1 MRRILAFGLAAAL
14 AFTAAAC
21 RPAQTHEAEA
31 EASATSREKLLE
43 TAAQSGNGSASDTTL
58 RARLGA
64 EEHVTQSFSSGNG
77 IQTVEIDADVVI
89 PDAEKIPVVEVTR
102 SKLTQEM
109 ADTIVNALVKGQLLA
124 YDQQAERFYG
134 SNRVQ
139 KHIDALDALLT
150 GAGASKSAEWKAAM
164 QSERDYWAEVLAN
177 STEDSAPIGS
187 RLTHPSWADGE
198 TGSGYVI
205 HDSDSLQL
213 VGMAQ
218 SEAGYETLSI
228 RKGTNESV
236 VICYVIEPNECVSPG
251 AQIGGYQNEEELIR
265 EEKEAQENPSGA
277 IRLADVAAIPPIQT
291 TQEQALAIGNNLM
304 QTLGVSNVSCVAA
317 DRCWGGSFDAD
328 ASGVRG
334 LPTAAYG
341 VTNPFRCVWRLR
353 YTRTFE
359 NFTTTYDRISCTPY
373 IDPEDDKEVLPSA
386 DYERIEVYVDDT
398 GIVGFRWASPQDVG
412 RVALEDAS
420 VLPFDEIMRVFT
432 GTFCVANRWV
442 NPSAALVFRIDK
454 ICLGYTRVREEGV
467 YDQGLLVPAWDFYGE
482 VVYDPDGETPEYRS
496 MYDESMFTINAID
509 GSIIDR
515 EQGY

>member
-21 RPAQTHEAEA
+21 RPEPAHEADAA
-31 EASATSREKLLE
+31 ETSREKLLE
-43 TAAQSGNGSASDTTL
+43 TAAQSGNDNASGSAL
-58 RARLGA
+58 RERLGA
-64 EEHVTQSFSSGNG
+64 PEHVTQRFSSGSG

-89 PDAEKIPVVEVTR
+89 PDAAKIPVVEVTR
-102 SKLTQEM
+102 DKLTQEM
-109 ADTIVNALVKGQLLA
+109 ADQVVNALVRGQLLA
-124 YDQQAERFYG
+124 YDQQAEHFYG

-139 KHIDALDALLT
+139 KHIAALDALIA
-150 GAGASKSAEWKAAM
+150 GAGASKSAEWKANM

-187 RLTHPSWADGE
+187 RLTHPSWSDGE

-218 SEAGYETLSI
+218 SEAGCETLSI
-228 RKGTNESV
+228 RKGTDESV
-236 VICYVIEPNECVSPG
+236 VICYVREPNECVSPG
-251 AQIGGYQNEEELIR
+251 AQIGGYKNEEELIL
-265 EEKEAQENPSGA
+265 EEKVNRENPSGA
-277 IRLADVAAIPPIQT
+277 IRLADVASIPSIQM
-291 TQEQALAIGNNLM
+291 TQEEALAIGDGLM
-304 QTLGVSNVSCVAA
+304 QMLGVSNVSCVSA

-328 ASGVRG
+328 ASGIRG

-353 YTRTFE
+353 YTRTF
-359 NFTTTYDRISCTPY
+359 NGFFTTFDRTQCTPY

-412 RVALEDAS
+412 SVALEDAS
-420 VLPFDEIMRVFT
+420 VLSFDEMMKVFT
-432 GTFCVANRWV
+432 GTFCVANQWT
-442 NPSAALVFRIDK
+442 NPSAALVFRINK

-467 YDQGLLVPAWDFYGE
+467 YDTGLLVPAWDFYGE
-482 VVYDPDGETPEYRS
+482 VVYDPDAETPEYRS

-509 GSIIDR
+509 GSLIDR
-515 EQGY
+515 QQGY